1 MHFRGMRDRR
11 TGRLSPSTWI
21 VTFGLPVI
29 AGALAVGFGV
39 RIVQGGPLITATS
52 LLIGGMLTLFVFLTN
67 LRIKLSEVEQYKY
80 KRRVHQQL
88 AYTSA
93 SCLYVAL
100 LALLGTAGLGIGFSI
115 SVPDLPTWLAAA
127 GTGFAVALLVHLCT
141 TLLAVIRRVFGIY
154 HALYRADFAPDLRPV
169 EESGRPAQSA

>member
-1 MHFRGMRDRR
+1 MRDRR

-21 VTFGLPVI
+21 VTFVLPVA
-29 AGALAVGFGV
+29 AGALAAGFGV
-39 RIVQGGPLITATS
+39 RIVQGGPLIAATS

-67 LRIKLSEVEQYKY
+67 LRIKLSEVDQYKY
-80 KRRVHQQL
+80 KRRVHQQV
-88 AYTSA
+88 AYTAA

-100 LALLGTAGLGIGFSI
+100 LALLGTAGLGIGFSV
-115 SVPDLPTWLAAA
+115 SVPNVPTWMTAA

-169 EESGRPAQSA
+169 EEGGWPAQSA